1 MLLPFLSIFMVFGL
15 FPITWSA
22 RLAFTEYHGIQKN
35 PPVYVGTDNFRNI
48 LSLHWEELPKEIDEA
63 TGEQIYKCGRERVIE
78 SEARVRMAAGEECK
92 ARMMTPRDVL
102 PNKYSEFKRFNIG
115 GKVYVL
121 GATDKRFWQAL
132 YNTVL
137 YTLGGVTLTTISGL
151 FLAIML
157 QKQSR
162 LHMLLRVV
170 FFLPSVTSGVA
181 ITAVWRWIFS
191 NESFGLANTVFNFLG
206 MQRTDFLSS
215 QDWTMRILIWLAL
228 WGGMGFP
235 MILFLAGLKNIPV
248 ELYEA
253 AAIDGA
259 NVPQRFRHITLP
271 LLRPTFVYV
280 VVMGTIG
287 AFQVFDVVY
296 ILFSTTHNIGG
307 VLDSALTVVT
317 YLYDQGFNELQ
328 LGYASAIAWVL
339 FFVIFIMTM
348 ISLRV
353 GRVNESVY

>member
-1 MLLPFLSIFMVFGL
+1 
-15 FPITWSA
+15 
-22 RLAFTEYHGIQKN
+22 
-35 PPVYVGTDNFRNI
+35 
-48 LSLHWEELPKEIDEA
+48 
-63 TGEQIYKCGRERVIE
+63 
-78 SEARVRMAAGEECK
+78 
-92 ARMMTPRDVL
+92 
-102 PNKYSEFKRFNIG
+102 
-115 GKVYVL
+115 
-121 GATDKRFWQAL
+121 
-132 YNTVL
+132 
-137 YTLGGVTLTTISGL
+137 
-151 FLAIML
+151 
-157 QKQSR
+157 
-162 LHMLLRVV
+162 
-170 FFLPSVTSGVA
+170 
-181 ITAVWRWIFS
+181 VWRWIFS

>member
-1 MLLPFLSIFMVFGL
+1 
-15 FPITWSA
+15 
-22 RLAFTEYHGIQKN
+22 
-35 PPVYVGTDNFRNI
+35 
-48 LSLHWEELPKEIDEA
+48 
-63 TGEQIYKCGRERVIE
+63 
-78 SEARVRMAAGEECK
+78 
-92 ARMMTPRDVL
+92 
-102 PNKYSEFKRFNIG
+102 
-115 GKVYVL
+115 
-121 GATDKRFWQAL
+121 
-132 YNTVL
+132 
-137 YTLGGVTLTTISGL
+137 
-151 FLAIML
+151 
-157 QKQSR
+157 
-162 LHMLLRVV
+162 
-170 FFLPSVTSGVA
+170 
-181 ITAVWRWIFS
+181 
-191 NESFGLANTVFNFLG
+191 